1 MMKIGIWYVRR
12 NQTKRQNSV
21 VGRGRVFNTHVF
33 QQLVRQKLF
42 RREVPGLYQIYSL
55 RRMGFKLGEITL
67 YRNGVQV
74 RTGKINIEK

>member
-42 RREVPGLYQIYSL
+42 RREVPGLYQIHSL
-55 RRMGFKLGEITL
+55 RRMGFKPGEITL